1 MQTKIERLPQ
11 ELIDLIVVHLSLQ
24 DRQTLRLVSK
34 QLYALTFT
42 TFSNT
47 YFSRRVTTLGVPSLS
62 RLVKTSA
69 HPNLSSCVSLIDVK
83 LLNYE
88 DYGNLREIDRV
99 GIYPPPKRLQR
110 VPQVRTTTGDIS
122 QECKLLDYMHTHRD
136 PKAVIHPLS
145 RALKGFRNVKTIRF
159 RVNGLTLYG
168 NPYISAEEEVYQSF
182 LSACF
187 RAVLDAIIRSGV
199 RLQEFTLVK
208 GHTIRPLSK
217 SANLDYSAFNLPVP
231 FLLSLKSA
239 FASLKSLRL
248 SIRTYHN
255 GNSRIAGWEKGISHV
270 IAAASSLEELTI
282 CLQATDSKP
291 WFRAAVI
298 QNICRS
304 LELPMLKSLQL
315 YGCVVDELDLI
326 ALIKTHASSLQRLLI
341 SDTELRSGT
350 WLSILNIFKEDLD
363 LDLLRLQY
371 LQQNAAPRVI
381 RWFPDGI
388 RNSSKLNIDARKIR
402 DQCWMKERLSQAISS
417 LAATAEEHEI
427 SEI

>member
-1 MQTKIERLPQ
+1 LPQ
-11 ELIDLIVVHLSLQ
+11 ELVDLIVVHLSLQ
-24 DRQTLRLVSK
+24 DRQALRLASK

-62 RLVKTSA
+62 RLVQLSA
-69 HPNLSSCVSLIDVK
+69 HPNLSGCVYLIDIK

-110 VPQVRTTTGDIS
+110 VPQVKIGDIS
-122 QECKLLDYMHTHRD
+122 QECKLLDYMRTHKD
-136 PKAVIHPLS
+136 PKAVVHPLS

-168 NPYISAEEEVYQSF
+168 NPYISAEDEVYQYF

-187 RAVLDAIIRSGV
+187 TAVLDAIIRSGV
-199 RLQEFTLVK
+199 RLQEFTLIK
-208 GHTIRPLSK
+208 NTTIRPLSK
-217 SANLDYSAFNLPVP
+217 SANLDYSAFNLPIP
-231 FLLSLKSA
+231 FMFSLKSA
-239 FASLKSLRL
+239 FTFLKSLRL
-248 SIRTYHN
+248 SIRTHHN
-255 GNSRIAGWEKGISHV
+255 GNSRVAGWEKGVAQV
-270 IAAASSLEELTI
+270 IATASSLEKLTI

-298 QNICRS
+298 QSICRS
-304 LELPMLKSLQL
+304 VQLPMLKSLQL

-326 ALIKTHASSLQRLLI
+326 ALIKTHTSSLRRLLI
-341 SDTELRSGT
+341 SDTELRSGA
-350 WLSILNIFKEDLD
+350 WSSILNTFKEDLD

-371 LQQNAAPRVI
+371 LQQNTAPRVV
-381 RWFPDGI
+381 RWFPDHI

-402 DQCWMKERLSQAISS
+402 DQYWMKERLSQAISS